1 MYSAYQ
7 AGQFSIRLAG
17 ALLVFA
23 MRHRRPNHCG
33 RQLARGAE
41 RRQLGVDPAG
51 QSCRDLL
58 QQPHVAV
65 GVAEGGA

>member
-1 MYSAYQ
+1 VAACSATMYSAYQ

-41 RRQLGVDPAG
+41 RRQLGVDPG
-51 QSCRDLL
+51 R
-58 QQPHVAV
+58 AV
-65 GVAEGGA
+65 VS